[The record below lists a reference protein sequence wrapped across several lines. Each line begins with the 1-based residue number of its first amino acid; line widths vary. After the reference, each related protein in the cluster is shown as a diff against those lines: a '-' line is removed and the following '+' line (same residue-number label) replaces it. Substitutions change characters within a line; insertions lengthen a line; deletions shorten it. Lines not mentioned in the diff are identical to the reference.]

1 MRILLFALFI
11 TQIAFAQESGKRDFP
26 NYTSEI
32 MGENINSPNHHDIIP
47 VVSDDNELLYF
58 GRRHHVKNDGGV
70 KDRIDI
76 WWLKRDGDDW
86 GTDLHHM
93 ESKLNN
99 NGFNFISSNFGSG
112 WDNILLGA
120 ILFDDIT
127 KSGFSTSQYD
137 GEFWSKPEKQKIENW
152 YNNDPEVHYHATED
166 EDIIIISADREDGMG
181 AKDLY
186 LTRKTTNEEGEVV
199 WSEPMNMGNINSAG
213 DDVTAFMDFDNKTL
227 YFSTDG
233 RGGEGSYD
241 VFRSERL
248 DDSWTNWSE
257 PENLGTGINTSE
269 SEMYF
274 VIAKADDYAYFS
286 RGEKTS
292 ENGDIW
298 RTELLDLS
306 EVTVCGIVSDSV
318 TKQPLPQAS
327 VVVTDSKGN
336 VVQTVESDGD
346 GKYCVTLDAGDEYV
360 LTPRKEG
367 YYAKD
372 FFLTIPERPETAEM
386 TLDLPIPPIEAGL
399 LDVVVYFDFDK
410 YEFSPAY
417 FDRLNELN
425 QELKRYVGATVRLE
439 GHTDYIGSSAY
450 NQGLSE
456 RRAKSVVDYLLGL
469 GLDSSKVSSEGF
481 GEDRPAVDERTA
493 EARAKNRRVE
503 ARIIIEE

>member
-1 MRILLFALFI
+1 MKMRILLFALFI
-11 TQIAFAQESGKRDFP
+11 TQIAVAQDSGKRDFK
-26 NYTSEI
+26 NYTSDI
-32 MGENINSPNHHDIIP
+32 MGENVNSPEHHDIVP

-58 GRRHHVKNDGGV
+58 GRRRHPDNERGV

-76 WWLKRDGDDW
+76 WWLKRDGADW

-99 NGFNFISSNFGSG
+99 NGYNFISSNFGGS
-112 WDNILLGA
+112 WTSILLGA
-120 ILFDDIT
+120 RIFDDIT
-127 KSGFSTSQYD
+127 KSGFSTSTYD
-137 GEFWSKPEKQKIENW
+137 GEFWSKPEKQNIENW
-152 YNNDPEVHYHATED
+152 YNNNPEVHYHVTPD
-166 EDIIIISADREDGMG
+166 ENIIIISAERDDTQGL
-181 AKDLY
+181 KDLY
-186 LTRKTTNEEGEVV
+186 VTKKTTNEEGEVV
-199 WSEPMNMGNINSAG
+199 WTEPMNMGNINSAG
-213 DDVTAFMDFDNKTL
+213 DDVTAFMDFDNKVL

-248 DDSWTNWSE
+248 DDTWTNWSE
-257 PENLGTGINTSE
+257 PENLGTGVNTAE

-292 ENGDIW
+292 GNGDIW

-318 TKQPLPQAS
+318 TKEPLAQAS
-327 VVVTDSKGN
+327 VVATDSKGN
-336 VVQTVESDGD
+336 VVATVESDDD
-346 GKYCVTLDAGDEYV
+346 GKYCVTLDAGDEYA

-372 FFLTIPERPETAEM
+372 FFITIPDTPESAEM
-386 TLDLPIPPIEAGL
+386 EMDLPVPPIEAGM
-399 LDVVVYFDFDK
+399 LDVIVYFEFDK
-410 YEFSPAY
+410 YEFSPSY

-425 QELKRYVGATVRLE
+425 QELSRYVGATVKLQ
-439 GHTDYIGSSAY
+439 GHTDYIGAKAY
-450 NQGLSE
+450 NQALSE
-456 RRAKSVVDYLLGL
+456 RRAQAIADYLFGL
-469 GLDSSKVSSEGF
+469 GLSKDKVTVEGF
-481 GEDRPAVDERTA
+481 GEDRPAVDERTP

-503 ARIIIEE
+503 VVIEK